1 MLGKMNT
8 VIEGI
13 LWGFSM
19 AIGWIMAYSV
29 MGIAIV

>member
-1 MLGKMNT
+1 MFGKLNT
-8 VIEGI
+8 VVEGI

-19 AIGWIMAYSV
+19 AMGWILAYSI